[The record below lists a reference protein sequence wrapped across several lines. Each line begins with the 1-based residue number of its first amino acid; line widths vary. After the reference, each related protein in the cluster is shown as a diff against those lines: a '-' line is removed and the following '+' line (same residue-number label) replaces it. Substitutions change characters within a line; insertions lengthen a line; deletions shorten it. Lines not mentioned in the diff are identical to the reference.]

1 MKTTALIFLFILLCS
16 FQINAQTKE
25 NSKENSIEENESYMK
40 MAIELA
46 QTAVNEGNYP
56 FGAVVVKNG
65 VVVGKGYNCS
75 HSNNDATAH
84 GEIMAIRDACKNLG
98 TNWPEGCELYTN
110 GEPCPMC
117 FAACFFANIKHI
129 YFGATKEDM
138 TEWGVVD
145 MKPYDLVCQP
155 LEKREIK
162 SEVILREE
170 SGKLFEEWSKTNKK
184 KW

>member
-1 MKTTALIFLFILLCS
+1 MKTSALMFLFIFVCS
-16 FQINAQTKE
+16 SQIYAQT
-25 NSKENSIEENESYMK
+25 KENSIEENESYMK
-40 MAIELA
+40 MAIEQA
-46 QTAVNEGNYP
+46 KTAVNEGNYP

-65 VVVGKGYNCS
+65 VVVRKGYNCS
-75 HSNNDATAH
+75 HSTNDATAH

-98 TNWPEGCELYTN
+98 TNWLEGCELYTN

-138 TEWGVVD
+138 TEWGIVD
-145 MKPYDLVCQP
+145 MRPYDLVCQP

-170 SGKLFEEWSKTNKK
+170 SGKLFEEWGKTNKK
-184 KW
+184 K

>member
-1 MKTTALIFLFILLCS
+1 MKTFALIFLFIIFCS
-16 FQINAQTKE
+16 MQLNAQP
-25 NSKENSIEENESYMK
+25 KENSIEENENYMK

-46 QTAVNEGNYP
+46 KTAVDNGNYP

-65 VVVGKGYNCS
+65 VVVGRGSNSS
-75 HSNNDATAH
+75 HSTNDATAH
-84 GEIMAIRDACKNLG
+84 GEINAIRDACKNLG
-98 TNWPEGCELYTN
+98 TNWLEGCELYTN

-138 TEWGVVD
+138 TQWGVVD
-145 MKPYDLVCQP
+145 MRPYDLVCQP
-155 LEKREIK
+155 LEQREVK

-170 SGKLFEEWSKTNKK
+170 SGKLFEDWSKTNKK

>member
-1 MKTTALIFLFILLCS
+1 MKTLTLVLLFLFLYS
-16 FQINAQTKE
+16 FQIKAQPE
-25 NSKENSIEENESYMK
+25 YSIEQNEDFMK
-40 MAIELA
+40 MAIEQA
-46 QTAVNEGNYP
+46 KTAVETGNYP
-56 FGAVVVKNG
+56 FGAVIVKNG

-75 HSNNDATAH
+75 HSTNDPTAH
-84 GEIMAIRDACKNLG
+84 GEIMAIRDAAKNLG
-98 TNWPEGCELYTN
+98 TNWLEGCELYTN

-138 TEWGVVD
+138 TQWGVID

-155 LEKREIK
+155 LEQREIK
-162 SEVILREE
+162 SEVVLREE
-170 SGKLFEEWSKTNKK
+170 SGIIFEEWGKTNKK